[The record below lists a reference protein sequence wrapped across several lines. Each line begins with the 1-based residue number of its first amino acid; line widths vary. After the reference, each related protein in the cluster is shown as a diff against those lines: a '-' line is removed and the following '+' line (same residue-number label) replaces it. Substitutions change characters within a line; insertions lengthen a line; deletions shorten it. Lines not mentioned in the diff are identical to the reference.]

1 MSKASVR
8 HKFAQAFMALVPL
21 SPTKR
26 VTVTD
31 LSKHLGI
38 DRKTFYNYF
47 DNIDQLMIW
56 IYRDYLATML
66 NDEKFARWSKVCPPP
81 TSFDPFPDLPFYA
94 RNIEDRSLSQAEYF
108 KTMAYHWENHRQY
121 YSIVFSSTC
130 YIDLFD
136 YIVTLFLPPFRED
149 VEFFLDGRDMPTV
162 VIDFL
167 AEYHV
172 MGVFGRL
179 RYHYTQTN
187 KFIMQNEIDPF
198 WNYAHIVM
206 RESVDSCYETIE
218 RHGLSRFL
226 GMNGSVS
233 RYRGLGRTD

>member
-66 NDEKFARWSKVCPPP
+66 NEERVALWNKVV
-81 TSFDPFPDLPFYA
+81 LP
-94 RNIEDRSLSQAEYF
+94 
-108 KTMAYHWENHRQY
+108 
-121 YSIVFSSTC
+121 SSS
-130 YIDLFD
+130 
-136 YIVTLFLPPFRED
+136 VEALP
-149 VEFFLDGRDMPTV
+149 
-162 VIDFL
+162 
-167 AEYHV
+167 
-172 MGVFGRL
+172 
-179 RYHYTQTN
+179 
-187 KFIMQNEIDPF
+187 
-198 WNYAHIVM
+198 
-206 RESVDSCYETIE
+206 
-218 RHGLSRFL
+218 
-226 GMNGSVS
+226 
-233 RYRGLGRTD
+233 

>member
-8 HKFAQAFMALVPL
+8 NKFAQAFMALVPL

-66 NDEKFARWSKVCPPP
+66 NDEQFAQWGKVCPTP

-94 RNIEDRSLSQAEYF
+94 RNVEDGSLCQAEYF

-136 YIVTLFLPPFRED
+136 YIVALFLPPFRED

-198 WNYAHIVM
+198 WNYAHTVM

-226 GMNGSVS
+226 GMSGPVS
-233 RYRGLGRTD
+233 RYRGLGRAD